1 MAASIQVSTSDD
13 ASKGPQT
20 SPINSQSRPQLRRM
34 TSNGMVVGE
43 AANNV
48 KKEVANKARIA
59 AARAPAPPSPM
70 CSSKNLVQE
79 LAELGKLFKDGLLS
93 EAEFKK
99 AKKRL
104 I

>member
-1 MAASIQVSTSDD
+1 
-13 ASKGPQT
+13 
-20 SPINSQSRPQLRRM
+20 M

-43 AANNV
+43 RVEANIV
-48 KKEVANKARIA
+48 KKEVAKKARIA

-93 EAEFKK
+93 ECEFKK
-99 AKKRL
+99 AKSRL